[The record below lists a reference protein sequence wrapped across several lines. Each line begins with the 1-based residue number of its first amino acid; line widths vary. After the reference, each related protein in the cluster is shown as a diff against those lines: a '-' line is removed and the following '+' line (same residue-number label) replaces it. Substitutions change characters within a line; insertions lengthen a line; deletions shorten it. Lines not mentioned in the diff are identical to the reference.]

1 LRHLRRREEN
11 MSKLA
16 EYIQVL
22 ADEPAE
28 YARWRADGVEAMTRF
43 GLTEPEQ
50 HAVLQG
56 DPAAIRAQIPS
67 AHPRDN
73 GPEIP
78 LQGTPKPQPKP
89 PKPGEHVG

>member
-1 LRHLRRREEN
+1 

-43 GLTEPEQ
+43 GLTEHEQ
-50 HAVLQG
+50 HAVLRG
-56 DPAAIRAQIPS
+56 DVAALRTELARAQ
-67 AHPRDN
+67 
-73 GPEIP
+73 
-78 LQGTPKPQPKP
+78 QPKPPEPKP
-89 PKPGEHVG
+89 PKPKPPIPLQGYSPDL